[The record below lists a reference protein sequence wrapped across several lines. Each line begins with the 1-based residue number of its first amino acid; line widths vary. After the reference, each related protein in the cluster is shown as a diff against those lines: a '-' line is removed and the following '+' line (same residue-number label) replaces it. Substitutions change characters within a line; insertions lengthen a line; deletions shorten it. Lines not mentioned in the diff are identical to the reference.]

1 MELNVILIMVIAIL
15 GYPIGRILAK
25 ISPEEMPTGKKYFHL
40 IKSFMLAFILFFF
53 LYYYQINIYLIVI
66 CSVII
71 FLLNLYV
78 RINSLIFYPFFIV
91 GLYLVQNNMFS
102 LATISSL
109 IFLFGLPAGSLGLK
123 IKNKRK

>member
-1 MELNVILIMVIAIL
+1 MVIAIL